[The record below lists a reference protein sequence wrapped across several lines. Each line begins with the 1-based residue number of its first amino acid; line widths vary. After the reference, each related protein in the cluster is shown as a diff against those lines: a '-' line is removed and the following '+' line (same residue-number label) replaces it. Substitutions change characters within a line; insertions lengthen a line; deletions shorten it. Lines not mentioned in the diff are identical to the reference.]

1 MLTKTEFYQRFSTVI
16 PGESNLTGS
25 FDISFT
31 PLSMDGAE
39 EMHRYSIKEC
49 FYEHLEI
56 PPFKDFSETIQ
67 YIEKLL
73 KRMEGDENSQDSIYW
88 FVRRKS
94 DNYLIGTACLVSLDY
109 GRQSV
114 EWGYGVDPEF
124 WGHGYILQMQEILK
138 DFVFSTLKLNRLH
151 GITMV
156 SNLPTIESVK
166 AAGFLHEGTAK
177 DFYCKNG
184 KFIDGWRY
192 AMSKSL
198 FNQLQ
203 SANFS
208 SVEINNPEN
217 IIFDILKSLFPEDDI
232 TLNSTMKDTVG
243 WDSLGHMRVIMSLRE
258 KFGFSLTPAEIA
270 KVNSVKSIIEVIESK
285 KVR

>member
-1 MLTKTEFYQRFSTVI
+1 MVHKSFFHSNFVSEI
-16 PGESNLTGS
+16 PNIVDTNFVS
-25 FDISFT
+25 DIFFE

-39 EMHRYSIKEC
+39 EMHRYSVKEC
-49 FYEHLEI
+49 FYEHLEF
-56 PPFKDFSETIQ
+56 PPFKDFSETVQ
-67 YIEKLL
+67 YLEKLF
-73 KRMEGDENSQDSIYW
+73 KRMEGQGDSQNSIYW

-94 DNYLIGTACLVSLDY
+94 DNYLIGTASLVNLDY

-138 DFVFSTLKLNRLH
+138 DFVFNTLKLNRLH

-166 AAGFLHEGTAK
+166 AAGFLHEGIAK

-192 AMSKSL
+192 AMTKSL

-203 SANFS
+203 SANFL
-208 SVEINNPEN
+208 SVQIDNIEN
-217 IIFDILKSLFPEDDI
+217 MILDLLTSLFPEDDI

-285 KVR
+285 ND